1 MQKIDFTEKFES
13 LSHNNLYIN
22 KCSFEI
28 AYTYLKLVVEYVP
41 GGA

>member
-1 MQKIDFTEKFES
+1 MQEIHWASKHTK
-13 LSHNNLYIN
+13 LYISIN
-22 KCSFEI
+22 ARLKI